1 MGKRTSSQ
9 RYSKKIVTEKN
20 TKENMRKVK
29 GQSKRL
35 NTCVRRNQRKKRL
48 KKMGVEWGGNHQR
61 NRSINHS

>member
-20 TKENMRKVK
+20 TRENMRKVK

-35 NTCVRRNQRKKRL
+35 NTCVRRNQRKRD
-48 KKMGVEWGGNHQR
+48 
-61 NRSINHS
+61 